1 MEEKTPTMPS
11 VVFLKYL
18 KITGEG
24 VDSQGKF
31 AYATCDVSCKIKCDT
46 EKPLQNTLCPTT
58 LARKGG
64 VGGGVGNATPPPAQ
78 KKWVLFG
85 VVGGIMPI

>member
-18 KITGEG
+18 KVTGEG

-31 AYATCDVSCKIKCDT
+31 AYATCDEIELPGLFVIKCGHVPFP
-46 EKPLQNTLCPTT
+46 E
-58 LARKGG
+58 
-64 VGGGVGNATPPPAQ
+64 
-78 KKWVLFG
+78 
-85 VVGGIMPI
+85 

>member
-31 AYATCDVSCKIKCDT
+31 AYVTCD
-46 EKPLQNTLCPTT
+46 EK
-58 LARKGG
+58 
-64 VGGGVGNATPPPAQ
+64 V
-78 KKWVLFG
+78 
-85 VVGGIMPI
+85 

>member
-31 AYATCDVSCKIKCDT
+31 YYATCDEVRIASKKI
-46 EKPLQNTLCPTT
+46 EPNEESPFRLQ
-58 LARKGG
+58 
-64 VGGGVGNATPPPAQ
+64 
-78 KKWVLFG
+78 
-85 VVGGIMPI
+85 

>member
-1 MEEKTPTMPS
+1 MSPARKKRRRRKILAKSRKTLSMEEKTPTMPS

-31 AYATCDVSCKIKCDT
+31 AYATCDTKDKNETI
-46 EKPLQNTLCPTT
+46 
-58 LARKGG
+58 
-64 VGGGVGNATPPPAQ
+64 
-78 KKWVLFG
+78 
-85 VVGGIMPI
+85 

>member
-1 MEEKTPTMPS
+1 MPS

-31 AYATCDVSCKIKCDT
+31 AYATCVAFGQKYAHLNAKIGG
-46 EKPLQNTLCPTT
+46 
-58 LARKGG
+58 RKE
-64 VGGGVGNATPPPAQ
+64 
-78 KKWVLFG
+78 
-85 VVGGIMPI
+85 